1 MCKPCLTSIL
11 ACWALLMAAP
21 ATADSPD
28 FPAPP
33 RAQVSWVS
41 SNMVYNG
48 RVMQVRTFNS
58 RLPAERVLQYYRN
71 LWQHGTKDRPG
82 YMESDAMQPWRI
94 ISRIDKDYMMTVQVM
109 SKGNDSTGHPAAS
122 PLDDV
127 FQETPEL
134 GGGFPMMQ
142 AARMPSMTSRR
153 PTWAGKGGRCLSP
166 TNSLSTATPTITAI
180 TMTCAAGVSTWT
192 KHPARVS
199 SMYWHS
205 AKAAK
210 KSISSFPGTRTAHL
224 WWQIRLSRTQDEHEG
239 ERKRHNYDGLTA
251 ESV

>member
-1 MCKPCLTSIL
+1 MVTVPMCKPCLTFIL

-71 LWQHGTKDRPG
+71 LWQHGTEDRPG
-82 YMESDAMQPWRI
+82 FMESDAMQPWRI

-109 SKGNDSTGHPAAS
+109 SKGNDSTGYLSAS

-142 AARMPSMTSRR
+142 GSTVVNDIHTPDMGRKGRTLFITNEFSVNGNANYYRDHYDLRGWRVDMDKASSPGLQHVLAFSKGREKVNIVISRNQDR
-153 PTWAGKGGRCLSP
+153 SFVVA
-166 TNSLSTATPTITAI
+166 NS
-180 TMTCAAGVSTWT
+180 V
-192 KHPARVS
+192 
-199 SMYWHS
+199 
-205 AKAAK
+205 
-210 KSISSFPGTRTAHL
+210 
-224 WWQIRLSRTQDEHEG
+224 E
-239 ERKRHNYDGLTA
+239 
-251 ESV
+251 